1 MWETRRGPDPATPS
15 RDLRAADAD
24 RERVVAVLRDAVA
37 DGRLTMD
44 EHEERVEKA
53 YQARTLGDLV
63 TLTADLLPQHLQPV
77 RTDDG
82 PVTALFR
89 ADRREGRWV
98 VPSRYSATAV
108 GTTVTLDMREA
119 LLQSSHVTLEVTV
132 LGGTLILIVPE
143 GVRVIMPASSV
154 LGGKKNQVRTET
166 ITPQSPV
173 IEITGR
179 VMLGNIIAKSPKRPK
194 RRMFRRSSE

>member
-1 MWETRRGPDPATPS
+1 MWETRRGPDPATSS